1 MSTEP
6 TLHALVV
13 DDDVRWRALISEIL
27 HAAGWRV
34 TAIGEPPEAVSGYH
48 LAVLDVA
55 LNPATPDKRDG
66 MAVLD
71 RLADT
76 NTPCVLLSGL
86 ADPDLVVEAGR
97 RPHVL
102 AWIHKDSFRREAFLA
117 LVRQV
122 TAPAHLPPNEGEP
135 PPAEGPRVLIVE
147 DDARWRAIY
156 EEILAEAGYGSRCAA
171 SYGEARTWLQ
181 RAGFAAAVVDL
192 HLLSSTAPG
201 DNRDGFWFLRAAR
214 QRGVPAVVV
223 SALGAPEDIDRA
235 FEEFGVFA
243 FVEKEAF
250 DRRAFADILAEA
262 AHAAAPA
269 PPSPDEPALP
279 PDLTDRERE
288 VLALLTQG
296 RTNRQIAEALLI
308 SPNTV
313 KKHVDHILQK
323 LGVRTRAGA
332 VAAAL
337 QAGSNTPEASGRAPS
352 PMARSGPASP
362 LA

>member
-1 MSTEP
+1 MNAEP

-13 DDDVRWRALISEIL
+13 EDDARWRALISEIL
-27 HAAGWRV
+27 HATGWRV
-34 TAIGEPPEAVSGYH
+34 TAIGEPPEAVSGYD

-55 LNPATPDKRDG
+55 LNPAARDNRDG
-66 MAVLD
+66 LAVLD

-76 NTPCVLLSGL
+76 GTPCVLLSGL
-86 ADPDLVVEAGR
+86 ADPDLAAEARR

-102 AWIHKDSFRREAFLA
+102 ELIPKDSFRRDAFLA
-117 LVRQV
+117 LVRQATV
-122 TAPAHLPPNEGEP
+122 PAPEP
-135 PPAEGPRVLIVE
+135 PPAEDPRVLIVE
-147 DDARWRAIY
+147 DDGRWRAIY
-156 EEILAEAGYGSRCAA
+156 EEILAEAGYGLRCAA

-181 RAGFAAAVVDL
+181 RSEFAAAVVDL
-192 HLLSSTAPG
+192 HLVSSTAPD

-214 QRGVPAVVV
+214 QHGVPAVVV
-223 SALGAPEDIDRA
+223 SALGAPQDIDRA

-250 DRRAFADILAEA
+250 DRRAFAATIAEA

-269 PPSPDEPALP
+269 APSADTPPRLL
-279 PDLTDRERE
+279 DLTDRERE
-288 VLALLTQG
+288 VLALLTRG
-296 RTNRQIAEALLI
+296 STNRQIAETLLI

-323 LGVRTRAGA
+323 LGVSTRAGA

-337 QAGSNTPEASGRAPS
+337 QAGPDTSEASGRAPL
-352 PMARSGPASP
+352 PPPQNQKRK
-362 LA
+362 LL